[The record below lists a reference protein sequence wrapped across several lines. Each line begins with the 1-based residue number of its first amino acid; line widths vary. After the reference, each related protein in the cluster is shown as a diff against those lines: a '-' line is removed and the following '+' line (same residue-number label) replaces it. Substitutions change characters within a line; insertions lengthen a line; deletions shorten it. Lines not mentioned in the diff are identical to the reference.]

1 MLRVGFSLVAMSGGL
16 LFVVVLGLR
25 VAVVFLIAENTL
37 EVHRF
42 SSFGADVGSSWT
54 RDQTSVPYIA
64 K

>member
-1 MLRVGFSLVAMSGGL
+1 MGFSLVVMIGGL

-25 VAVVFLIAENTL
+25 VAVVSLIVENTL

-54 RDQTSVPYIA
+54 RYGTSVPYTA